1 MASHYIGAN
10 SLETGR
16 GYTAGGLNINIPT
29 WGPAVSPGHPL
40 ICAIKLISIL
50 MPCKSL
56 PWLICQ
62 KKKWLVIRQWPTS
75 HKEMLSLTVIL
86 QDGCKGSWG
95 EKPQSRLRTGTLIQP
110 DSCADCTVYTGFPR
124 VLEILESLWI
134 LEKKIDINRHGS
146 FESAWIDIFC
156 VGKGTH
162 SLPSLLHSTT
172 ERRWEEVELL
182 SCSLVLIVVCEFL

>member
-62 KKKWLVIRQWPTS
+62 KKKVISDKAMANESQRDAIINSDSAGWMQRQ
-75 HKEMLSLTVIL
+75 
-86 QDGCKGSWG
+86 
-95 EKPQSRLRTGTLIQP
+95 LRRKAPIATPNG
-110 DSCADCTVYTGFPR
+110 
-124 VLEILESLWI
+124 
-134 LEKKIDINRHGS
+134 DINT
-146 FESAWIDIFC
+146 A
-156 VGKGTH
+156 
-162 SLPSLLHSTT
+162 
-172 ERRWEEVELL
+172 
-182 SCSLVLIVVCEFL
+182 